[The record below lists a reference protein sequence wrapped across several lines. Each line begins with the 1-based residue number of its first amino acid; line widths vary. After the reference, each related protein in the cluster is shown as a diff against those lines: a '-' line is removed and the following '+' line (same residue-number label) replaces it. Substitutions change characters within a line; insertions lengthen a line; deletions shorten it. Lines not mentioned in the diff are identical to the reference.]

1 MEDEVVARLRA
12 AGCVFAEEEAALLR
26 EAVPPGPARQ
36 ALVDRRVAGA
46 PLEQVLGWVA
56 FAGLRVP
63 VRPGVFVP
71 RRRTEL
77 LAEQAVAACP
87 PAGVV
92 VELCCGAAA
101 VSLVVLAAHP
111 GAELH
116 AADLDPVAVECARA
130 NLAGR
135 ARVHTGDLYAALPSR
150 LAGRVDVLVANAP
163 YVPTA
168 SIALMPAEA
177 REHEPTT
184 ALDGGGDGL
193 AVLSRVV
200 AGAPTWP
207 APGGWLLV
215 ECSERQTGPLG
226 DLAVASGLRPEI
238 RRDVDREAVALLATP
253 V

>member
-1 MEDEVVARLRA
+1 MVGRLRA

-26 EAVPPGPARQ
+26 EAAPPGPALQ
-36 ALVDRRVAGA
+36 ALVDRRVAGE

-63 VRPGVFVP
+63 VRPRVFVP

-87 PAGVV
+87 PDGVV
-92 VELCCGAAA
+92 VELCCGVAAI
-101 VSLVVLAAHP
+101 SLVVLTAHP
-111 GAELH
+111 GVELH
-116 AADLDPVAVECARA
+116 AADVDPVAVECARA

-135 ARVHTGDLYAALPSR
+135 ATVHTGDLYAALPAE

-193 AVLSRVV
+193 SVLRRVV
-200 AGAPTWP
+200 VGASPWL
-207 APGGWLLV
+207 APGGSLLV
-215 ECSERQTGPLG
+215 ECSERQTGPLA
-226 DLAVASGLRPEI
+226 DLAAASRLRPEV
-238 RRDVDREAVALLATP
+238 RRDAGRAAVVLLATSA
-253 V
+253 